1 MIKTHA
7 AGLPALSALPGQ
19 FLLKDL
25 VLIGV
30 ALWSLGE
37 SLAAGLASRTGG

>member
-1 MIKTHA
+1 VIATHA
-7 AGLPALSALPGQ
+7 GPIPVLSGMPGQ

-30 ALWSLGE
+30 SVWSLGE
-37 SLAAGLASRTGG
+37 SLGARPR

>member
-1 MIKTHA
+1 VLGA
-7 AGLPALSALPGQ
+7 QPGQ

-30 ALWSLGE
+30 ALWTLGE
-37 SLAAGLASRTGG
+37 ALGAPRNTRRRRLI